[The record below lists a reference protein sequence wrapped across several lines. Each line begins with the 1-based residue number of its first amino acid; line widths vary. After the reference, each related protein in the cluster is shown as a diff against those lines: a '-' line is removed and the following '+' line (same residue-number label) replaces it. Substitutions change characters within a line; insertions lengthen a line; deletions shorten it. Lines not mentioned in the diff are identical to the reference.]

1 MRQRS
6 DNEEAVKSTRAER
19 LQLLSKIDV
28 LEPLSAEQLD
38 LVFRRTLERSFRKGE
53 SVYIPGDGSE
63 VVFLLLAG
71 RVRLYGMVRER
82 ELTFDVIRAGSMFGE
97 ASLTERT
104 QNEYA
109 QALEPSRVGL
119 LELNTF
125 WQLVRENSEFNAR
138 VIKVLS
144 ERSRAN
150 RGRMTDIALK
160 EVSARLAAL
169 ILDLVQDE
177 GVVTREGHYLI
188 PARYTHEQLGSM
200 IGVKRVAVT
209 RAFGALQDNGCV
221 QLRRRQI
228 YVVDL
233 KALKGLAM

>member
-1 MRQRS
+1 
-6 DNEEAVKSTRAER
+6 
-19 LQLLSKIDV
+19 
-28 LEPLSAEQLD
+28 
-38 LVFRRTLERSFRKGE
+38 
-53 SVYIPGDGSE
+53 
-63 VVFLLLAG
+63 
-71 RVRLYGMVRER
+71 
-82 ELTFDVIRAGSMFGE
+82 MFGE

-125 WQLVRENSEFNAR
+125 WYLVRENSEFNAR
-138 VIKVLS
+138 VIRVLG
-144 ERSRAN
+144 ERSRTT

-160 EVSARLAAL
+160 DVSARLAGL

-177 GVVTREGHYLI
+177 GVVTRGGHYLVST
-188 PARYTHEQLGSM
+188 RYTHEQLASM

-209 RAFGALQDNGCV
+209 RAFGALQDSGCV

-228 YVVDL
+228 CVVDL
-233 KALKGLAM
+233 TTLKGLASGR

>member
-1 MRQRS
+1 M
-6 DNEEAVKSTRAER
+6 TRTER
-19 LQLLSKIDV
+19 LKLLSEVDV
-28 LEPLSAEQLD
+28 LEPLSTEQLD
-38 LVFRRTLERSFRKGE
+38 LVSRRTLERSFRKGE
-53 SVYIPGDGSE
+53 SIYLPGDASE
-63 VVFLLLAG
+63 IVFLLLAG

-125 WQLVRENSEFNAR
+125 WRLVRENSEFNVR
-138 VIKVLS
+138 VIRALG
-144 ERSRAN
+144 ERSRTT

-160 EVSARLAAL
+160 AVSARLAGL
-169 ILDLVQDE
+169 ILDLVQNE
-177 GVVTREGHYLI
+177 GVVTREGYYLI
-188 PARYTHEQLGSM
+188 PARYTHEQLASM

-209 RAFGALQDNGCV
+209 RAFGTLQDNGCM

-233 KALKGLAM
+233 TAMKGLASGG

>member
-1 MRQRS
+1 M
-6 DNEEAVKSTRAER
+6 
-19 LQLLSKIDV
+19 
-28 LEPLSAEQLD
+28 
-38 LVFRRTLERSFRKGE
+38 
-53 SVYIPGDGSE
+53 
-63 VVFLLLAG
+63 
-71 RVRLYGMVRER
+71 YGMVREK
-82 ELTFDVIRAGSMFGE
+82 ELTFDIIRAGSMFGE
-97 ASLTERT
+97 ASLTERA

-125 WQLVRENSEFNAR
+125 WQLVRENSEFNTR

-144 ERSRAN
+144 ERSRAT

-177 GVVTREGHYLI
+177 GVVTREGHYLVFT
-188 PARYTHEQLGSM
+188 RYTHEQLGSM

-233 KALKGLAM
+233 MALKGLAMGG

>member
-82 ELTFDVIRAGSMFGE
+82 ELTFDVIRAGSIFGE
-97 ASLTERT
+97 SSLTERT

-109 QALEPSRVGL
+109 
-119 LELNTF
+119 
-125 WQLVRENSEFNAR
+125 
-138 VIKVLS
+138 
-144 ERSRAN
+144 
-150 RGRMTDIALK
+150 
-160 EVSARLAAL
+160 
-169 ILDLVQDE
+169 
-177 GVVTREGHYLI
+177 
-188 PARYTHEQLGSM
+188 
-200 IGVKRVAVT
+200 
-209 RAFGALQDNGCV
+209 
-221 QLRRRQI
+221 
-228 YVVDL
+228 
-233 KALKGLAM
+233 

>member
-1 MRQRS
+1 M
-6 DNEEAVKSTRAER
+6 KSTWPDR
-19 LQLLSKIDV
+19 LKLLSEVDV

-38 LVFRRTLERSFRKGE
+38 RASQRTLDHSFRKGE
-53 SVYIPGDGSE
+53 SVYLPGDASE
-63 VVFLLLAG
+63 AVYLLLVG
-71 RVRLYGMVRER
+71 RIRLYGMVRQR
-82 ELTFDVIRAGSMFGE
+82 ELTFDIIRAGSMFGE

-104 QNEYA
+104 QNEHA

-119 LELNTF
+119 LDLNTF
-125 WQLVRENSEFNAR
+125 WHLVREIPEFNAR

-144 ERSRAN
+144 ERSRAT
-150 RGRMTDIALK
+150 RSRMIDIALK
-160 EVSARLAAL
+160 EVFARLAGL

-177 GVVTREGHYLI
+177 GVVTREGHYRV
-188 PARYTHEQLGSM
+188 PTRYTHEQLGSM

-209 RAFGALQDNGCV
+209 RAFGHLQDSGCV

-233 KALKGLAM
+233 AALKGLAVGG